1 MVTFL
6 SSPEAIFERIESLSW
21 SRILDSLNNHGFA
34 ITGQILTNE
43 DCQVFQEMYS
53 NNRFFRSRVIMQ
65 NHGYGRGEYQYFN
78 YPLPSL
84 VESLRQCFYPK
95 LLGNANQWQVLLK
108 NEKIFPTTLSEFLLE
123 CHGRGQIRP
132 TPLLLKYEVND
143 FNCLHQDLY
152 GTMTFPFQV
161 AIVLSQPEKD
171 FFGGE
176 FTLVEQK
183 PRSQSRI
190 HVLRPQQGEAI
201 IFAVNHR
208 PVKGGRGIYRVII
221 KHGVSTIYSGQRY
234 CLGIIFHDAA

>member
-1 MVTFL
+1 MTFL
-6 SSPEAIFERIESLSW
+6 SSPQSIFERIECLSW
-21 SRILDSLNNHGFA
+21 PRILDSLDTQGFA

-43 DCQVFQEMYS
+43 DCQVLKEMYS

-84 VESLRQCFYPK
+84 VDSLRQSFYPK
-95 LLGNANQWQVLLK
+95 LLESANQWHVLLK
-108 NEKIFPTTLSEFLLE
+108 NEMIFPTTLSEFLLK
-123 CHGRGQIRP
+123 CHSRGQIRP
-132 TPLLLKYEVND
+132 TPLLLKYEVNG

-171 FFGGE
+171 FLGGE

-208 PVKGGRGIYRVII
+208 PVKGVRGVYRVII